1 MKFFIPLGRDVA
13 RERRIYRDIKRS
25 LAKAL
30 HTRFTTQEI
39 ASLHCQHDGQEY
51 DLDVGQPHPLTGETI
66 MVILCGNPCTH
77 YYVCTRTRGVSEGQ
91 PFLVD
96 AQHVLSVIEFG
107 VT

>member
-1 MKFFIPLGRDVA
+1 MKFFIPLERDVA
-13 RERRIYRDIKRS
+13 GERRIYRDIKRS

-39 ASLHCQHDGQEY
+39 ASLHCQLDGQDF
-51 DLDVGQPHPLTGETI
+51 DLHAGQPYPLNGETI
-66 MVILCGNPCTH
+66 MVILCGVSRTH
-77 YYVCTRTRGVSEGQ
+77 YYVCTRTSGVSEGQ

-96 AQHVLSVIEFG
+96 AQDVVSVTKFG